1 MSNANE
7 PDQVNTGALA
17 TTIGI
22 VACATLGIALFVT
35 SLVREETKVL
45 GDVRQGTQDR
55 GIRELRADQL
65 SVLDAA
71 PTWKDKATGVVTLPI
86 GRAMDWMVEAVRKNP
101 KALSPW
107 HPPAPEALGGAGP
120 ETADASEQP
129 AGSGGAASAT
139 PAEAAKKAAPSAAP
153 SAPAPA
159 AAPATPAPAPA
170 APAPASAPAP
180 TP

>member
-71 PTWKDKATGVVTLPI
+71 PTWKDKATGIVTLPI
-86 GRAMDWMVEAVRKNP
+86 ARAMDWMVEAVRKDP

-107 HPPAPEALGGAGP
+107 HPPKPEALGGAGP
-120 ETADASEQP
+120 ESADASEP
-129 AGSGGAASAT
+129 AGSGGAASVK
-139 PAEAAKKAAPSAAP
+139 PAEAPKKAASTASP
-153 SAPAPA
+153 APAPA

-170 APAPASAPAP
+170 APAPAPAP
-180 TP
+180 